1 MKIYLVRHG
10 IAEPL
15 GEPNRYQ
22 DFRRSLTPEGSKKM
36 REVSLGL
43 KALGIESGLVV
54 SSPLMRAKETA
65 EIVVDVLKYT
75 GPIEIWEELAPG
87 ASVRQTVGKLQN
99 YEGRDSV
106 FLVGHQPHLGFLAS
120 LLVFG
125 DDSLS
130 LDLKKGSVCCIE
142 AEQFPIQPPLP
153 LLWMLPPKMLRLFSG
168 T

>member
-22 DFRRSLTPEGSKKM
+22 DFRRSLTLEGSKKM
-36 REVSLGL
+36 REISLGL
-43 KALGIESGLVV
+43 KALGVESDLLV
-54 SSPLMRAKETA
+54 SSPLIRAKETA
-65 EIVVDVLKYT
+65 EIVADVLKYM
-75 GPIEIWEELAPG
+75 GPTEIWEELAPG
-87 ASVRQTVGKLQN
+87 TSARQTVGKLQTC
-99 YEGRDSV
+99 EGRNSV
-106 FLVGHQPHLGFLAS
+106 LLVGHQPHLGFLAS

-153 LLWMLPPKMLRLFSG
+153 LVWMLPPKILRLFS
-168 T
+168 TT

>member
-15 GEPNRYQ
+15 GESNRYQ
-22 DFRRSLTPEGSKKM
+22 DLRRSLTPEGVKKM

-43 KALGIESGLVV
+43 EALGVESGLVV
-54 SSPLMRAKETA
+54 SSPLIRAKETA
-65 EIVVDVLKYT
+65 EIVAEVLKYT
-75 GPIEIWEELAPG
+75 APVEIWDELAPE
-87 ASVRQTVGKLQN
+87 ASARQTFGKLQSC
-99 YEGRDSV
+99 ERRDSV
-106 FLVGHQPHLGFLAS
+106 VLVGHQPHLGFLAS

-142 AEQFPIQPPLP
+142 AEQFPLQPPLP
-153 LLWMLPPKMLRLFSG
+153 LLWMLPPKMLRLLSA